1 MKVFV
6 THYTKLCERKADILE
21 QFQTHNITDYEFI
34 EQFDQGRLSDE
45 EVAMFSTDIHPAM
58 MSLTLKHF
66 HAYRQIKDRYD
77 HALIFEDD
85 VILCENFSEI
95 FAKYVADLPV
105 DYDMLFIGDG
115 CKLHIEPHMLVKD
128 KCIYEKCTQP
138 THWGGLGGTRC
149 LDSYLMSKKCA
160 VKLCEYIDLNNHIR
174 LSSDLWMNVAMREC
188 NLKVYWAEPTIVT
201 QGSESGKYKSESGPQ
216 FVPKF

>member
-21 QFQTHNITDYEFI
+21 QFQKHDISDYEFI
-34 EQFDQGRLSDE
+34 EKFDQGSLSDE
-45 EVAMFSTDIHPAM
+45 EVAMFATDIHPAV
-58 MSLTLKHF
+58 MSLTLKHIY
-66 HAYRQIKDRYD
+66 AYRQIKDRYD
-77 HALIFEDD
+77 HALIFADD

-95 FAKYVADLPV
+95 FAKYVAELPA

-115 CKLHIEPHMLVKD
+115 CKFHIEPH
-128 KCIYEKCTQP
+128 
-138 THWGGLGGTRC
+138 
-149 LDSYLMSKKCA
+149 MSKKCA
-160 VKLCEYIDLNNHIR
+160 VKLCEYIERNSYIR
-174 LSSDLWMNVAMREC
+174 LSTDLWMNTMMRQC

-201 QGSESGKYKSESGPQ
+201 QGSESGKYKSTTGPQ